1 MVVSS
6 TTKPQK
12 VKKWASPR
20 ERALQEL
27 ALAEDL
33 DQLGPEA
40 GPGAHLEPVGGGLA
54 GGDQPGDPLGPLAGQ
69 GDREEGEHGPDGE
82 LHRTSSRPVASA
94 AAEVYRSVTYGGR

>member
-12 VKKWASPR
+12 VKKWASR
-20 ERALQEL
+20 ERALQGL
-27 ALAEDL
+27 RWPNL

-40 GPGAHLEPVGGGLA
+40 GPGAHEPVGGGLA

-69 GDREEGEHGPDGE
+69 GDREGEHGPDGE

-94 AAEVYRSVTYGGR
+94 AARSLPRSVTYGGR

>member
-1 MVVSS
+1 VGQ
-6 TTKPQK
+6 PGDRPLEQ
-12 VKKWASPR
+12 
-20 ERALQEL
+20 L

-40 GPGAHLEPVGGGLA
+40 GPGALEPVGSRLA
-54 GGDQPGDPLGPLAGQ
+54 GRDQAGDPLGPLAGQ

-94 AAEVYRSVTYGGR
+94 AARSLPLGNIQGG